1 MKTALALLLI
11 ASTAFADPP
20 KPFRSFDGC
29 NSCTDLGNGAM
40 SCTARW
46 CGPMPALKVQATQPM
61 DAPPADAPVRDLDAP
76 GRSLVL
82 EQGSIAPFSGVL
94 LDEQED
100 VRRERAR
107 VRAEVTV
114 EKASEGVLL
123 PRAAFIAIVLG
134 CATASAAVAAGVTA
148 WALKK

>member
-1 MKTALALLLI
+1 VALLLVASTALA
-11 ASTAFADPP
+11 DPP
-20 KPFRSFDGC
+20 
-29 NSCTDLGNGAM
+29 T
-40 SCTARW
+40 
-46 CGPMPALKVQATQPM
+46 
-61 DAPPADAPVRDLDAP
+61 DAPVRDLDAP
-76 GRSLVL
+76 GRSLIV
-82 EQGSIAPFSGVL
+82 EQGAIAPYAGVL

-134 CATASAAVAAGVTA
+134 CAAASAAVAAGVTA
-148 WALKK
+148 WALKPKP